1 MKVAIWDT
9 YVTRIDGNVMHFDI
23 VVPSE
28 LKDEQKIF
36 TFGKEYLQSKN
47 QTSQTLEATECQFCH
62 IETANDDMVESIKQK
77 GYYIIEMEN
86 CN

>member
-1 MKVAIWDT
+1 
-9 YVTRIDGNVMHFDI
+9 MHFDI

-47 QTSQTLEATECQFCH
+47 QAGQTLEATECQFCH
-62 IETANDDMVESIKQK
+62 IETANDIMVESIKQK
-77 GYYIIEMEN
+77 GYYIIEIKN